1 MRKKLIKIKVAK
13 NPGTNNKV
21 NFKSNYTTNG
31 KASAMKSS
39 IIIFI
44 AVILFLLL
52 AGGLTGLVSCERV
65 GNTTVPENSQGSSQE
80 NKSLLIVGSDTTY
93 PPFEFIDS
101 GDIAGFDIDLIKEI
115 VLRMKKEIEIISSSW
130 DPEFKDLI
138 DGKLDIVISAVS
150 IEAEKTTI
158 VDFSKPYYTLEYLLV
173 SLSGS
178 EIKTKEDLAGKK
190 IGVLK
195 VGKSNISEDYLI
207 NYEISNYENIMD
219 MFDAL
224 GNKEIEAVL
233 INLPLAVSLLK
244 DNIDMYLVLDKINS
258 NREFAIVFKKGSPLV
273 WQVNQI
279 LDTMVADGKYQSIY
293 DKWFNYNF

>member
-1 MRKKLIKIKVAK
+1 LSTSAIKS
-13 NPGTNNKV
+13 
-21 NFKSNYTTNG
+21 F
-31 KASAMKSS
+31 
-39 IIIFI
+39 IIISI
-44 AVILFLLL
+44 SVTLFLLL
-52 AGGLTGLVSCERV
+52 AGLTGLAGCDSF
-65 GNTTVPENSQGSSQE
+65 GNTTVPENIQGSSQE
-80 NKSLLIVGSDTTY
+80 SKSLLIVGSDTTY

-115 VLRMKKEIEIISSSW
+115 VSRMKKEIEIISSSW

-178 EIKTKEDLAGKK
+178 EIKTKEELVGKK

-195 VGKSNISEDYLI
+195 TGKSNINKDYILDYEVLDYED
-207 NYEISNYENIMD
+207 IMD
-219 MFDAL
+219 MLDAL
-224 GNKEIEAVL
+224 GNREIEAVL
-233 INLPLAVSLLK
+233 VNLPLAVSLLK
-244 DNIDMYLVLDKINS
+244 DNKDMYLVLDKINS
-258 NREFAIVFKKGSPLV
+258 DREFAIVFKKGGPLV
-273 WQVNQI
+273 LVVNQI
-279 LDTMVADGKYQSIY
+279 LDTMVIDGKYQSIY

>member
-1 MRKKLIKIKVAK
+1 MVNLKK
-13 NPGTNNKV
+13 NC
-21 NFKSNYTTNG
+21 TTRG
-31 KASAMKSS
+31 KAGTFTSRIARCIMVS
-39 IIIFI
+39 IS
-44 AVILFLLL
+44 VMLFLML
-52 AGGLTGLVSCERV
+52 AGLSGLAGCDIFRNMAASGNSEVSIQASV
-65 GNTTVPENSQGSSQE
+65 QE
-80 NKSLLIVGSDTTY
+80 NKGLLIVGSDTTY

-115 VLRMKKEIEIISSSW
+115 VSRMKREIEITSISW

-138 DGKLDIVISAVS
+138 DGKLDIIISAVP
-150 IEAEKTTI
+150 IEAEKAAI
-158 VDFSKPYYTLEYLLV
+158 VDYSKPYYTLEYLLV

-178 EIKTKEDLAGKK
+178 EIKIKEDLDGKK

-207 NYEISNYENIMD
+207 NYKVLIYEDIMD
-219 MFDAL
+219 MLDAL

-244 DNIDMYLVLDKINS
+244 DNKDMYLVLDKINS
-258 NREFAIVFKKGSPLV
+258 NKELAMVFKKGSPLV
-273 WQVNQI
+273 LEVNKI
-279 LDTMVADGKYQSIY
+279 LDTMVTDGKYQGIY

>member
-1 MRKKLIKIKVAK
+1 M
-13 NPGTNNKV
+13 
-21 NFKSNYTTNG
+21 
-31 KASAMKSS
+31 
-39 IIIFI
+39 
-44 AVILFLLL
+44 LFLLL
-52 AGGLTGLVSCERV
+52 AGLTGLAGCGRF
-65 GNTTVPENSQGSSQE
+65 GNTVGSENSQASSNE

-93 PPFEFIDS
+93 PPFEFIDK

-115 VLRMKKEIEIISSSW
+115 VSRMKKEIEITSSSW

-150 IEAEKTTI
+150 IEAEKAAI
-158 VDFSKPYYTLEYLLV
+158 VDYSRPYYALEYLLV

-178 EIKTKEDLAGKK
+178 EIKIKENLAGKK

-207 NYEISNYENIMD
+207 NYEVSDYEDIMD
-219 MFDAL
+219 MLDAL

-233 INLPLAVSLLK
+233 VNLPLAVSLLK
-244 DNIDMYLVLDKINS
+244 DNKDMYLVLDKINS
-258 NREFAIVFKKGSPLV
+258 DREFAIVFKKGSPLV
-273 WQVNQI
+273 SEVNQI
-279 LDTMVADGKYQSIY
+279 LDTMVTDGKYQSIY

>member
-1 MRKKLIKIKVAK
+1 MK
-13 NPGTNNKV
+13 T
-21 NFKSNYTTNG
+21 
-31 KASAMKSS
+31 SAVTSC
-39 IIIFI
+39 IIISI
-44 AVILFLLL
+44 SVLLFLIFAGLLGL
-52 AGGLTGLVSCERV
+52 AGCDRFAS
-65 GNTTVPENSQGSSQE
+65 TTASENSQGSSQG

-93 PPFEFIDS
+93 PPFEFIAS
-101 GDIAGFDIDLIKEI
+101 GDIAGFDIDLIKE
-115 VLRMKKEIEIISSSW
+115 VVSRMKKEIEITPSSW

-178 EIKTKEDLAGKK
+178 EIKVKEDLAGKK
-190 IGVLK
+190 IGILK
-195 VGKSNISEDYLI
+195 VGKSNISDDYLI
-207 NYEISNYENIMD
+207 NYEVLDYEDIMD
-219 MFDAL
+219 MLDAL

-244 DNIDMYLVLDKINS
+244 DNKDMYLVLDKINS
-258 NREFAIVFKKGSPLV
+258 DREFVIVFKKGSPLV

-279 LDTMVADGKYQSIY
+279 LDTMLTDGKYQSIY

>member
-1 MRKKLIKIKVAK
+1 LSTSAIKS
-13 NPGTNNKV
+13 
-21 NFKSNYTTNG
+21 F
-31 KASAMKSS
+31 
-39 IIIFI
+39 IIISI
-44 AVILFLLL
+44 SVTLFLLL
-52 AGGLTGLVSCERV
+52 AGLTGLAGCDSF
-65 GNTTVPENSQGSSQE
+65 GNTTVPENIQGSSQE
-80 NKSLLIVGSDTTY
+80 SKSLLIVGSDTTY

-101 GDIAGFDIDLIKEI
+101 GDIAGFDIDLIKE
-115 VLRMKKEIEIISSSW
+115 VASRMKKEIEIISSSW

-207 NYEISNYENIMD
+207 NYEISNYENVMG
-219 MFDAL
+219 MLDAL

-244 DNIDMYLVLDKINS
+244 DNKDMYLVLDKINS

-279 LDTMVADGKYQSIY
+279 LDTMVTDGKYQSIY

>member
-1 MRKKLIKIKVAK
+1 M
-13 NPGTNNKV
+13 NPNANNKV
-21 NFKSNYTTNG
+21 NLKRNCTAKG
-31 KASAMKSS
+31 KAGAVTSS
-39 IIIFI
+39 IIISI
-44 AVILFLLL
+44 SVMLFLLL
-52 AGGLTGLVSCERV
+52 SGLTGLAGCDSF
-65 GNTTVPENSQGSSQE
+65 GNTTVPENSQGSSRG

-150 IEAEKTTI
+150 IEAEKTAI

-178 EIKTKEDLAGKK
+178 EIKTKEELTGKK

-195 VGKSNISEDYLI
+195 TGKSNISEDYLI
-207 NYEISNYENIMD
+207 NYEVSDYEDIMD
-219 MFDAL
+219 MLDAL

-244 DNIDMYLVLDKINS
+244 DNKDMYLVLDKINS
-258 NREFAIVFKKGSPLV
+258 DREFAIVFKKGSPLV

-279 LDTMVADGKYQSIY
+279 LDTMVTDGKYQSIY

>member
-1 MRKKLIKIKVAK
+1 M
-13 NPGTNNKV
+13 NPNANNKV
-21 NFKSNYTTNG
+21 NFKRNYTTNG
-31 KASAMKSS
+31 KTSAIKSS
-39 IIIFI
+39 IIISI
-44 AVILFLLL
+44 SIMLFLLFS
-52 AGGLTGLVSCERV
+52 GLTGLAGCDSF
-65 GNTTVPENSQGSSQE
+65 GNTTVSENSQGSSQVTSIE
-80 NKSLLIVGSDTTY
+80 NKNLLIVGSDTTY

-101 GDIAGFDIDLIKEI
+101 GDIAGFDIDLIKE
-115 VLRMKKEIEIISSSW
+115 VVSRMKKEIEITSISW

-150 IEAEKTTI
+150 IEAGKTAI

-178 EIKTKEDLAGKK
+178 EIKTKEDLVGKK

-207 NYEISNYENIMD
+207 NYEVSDYEDIMD
-219 MFDAL
+219 MLDAL

-233 INLPLAVSLLK
+233 VNLPLAVSLLK
-244 DNIDMYLVLDKINS
+244 DNKDMYLVLDKINS
-258 NREFAIVFKKGSPLV
+258 DREFAIVFKKGSPLV

-279 LDTMVADGKYQSIY
+279 LDTMVTDGKYQSIH
-293 DKWFNYNF
+293 DEWFNYNF

>member
-1 MRKKLIKIKVAK
+1 MNFNA
-13 NPGTNNKV
+13 NNKV
-21 NFKSNYTTNG
+21 NFKRNYTTNG
-31 KASAMKSS
+31 KTSAIKSS
-39 IIIFI
+39 IIISI
-44 AVILFLLL
+44 SVMLFLLL
-52 AGGLTGLVSCERV
+52 AGLTGLAGCDSF

-80 NKSLLIVGSDTTY
+80 NKSLLIVGSDTSY
-93 PPFEFIDS
+93 PPFEFIES

-115 VLRMKKEIEIISSSW
+115 VSRMKKEIEITSSSW

-178 EIKTKEDLAGKK
+178 EIKTKEDLVGKK

-207 NYEISNYENIMD
+207 NYEVSDYEDIMD
-219 MFDAL
+219 MLDAL

-244 DNIDMYLVLDKINS
+244 DNKDMYLVLDKINS
-258 NREFAIVFKKGSPLV
+258 DRKFAIVFKKGSPLV
-273 WQVNQI
+273 SEVNQI
-279 LDTMVADGKYQSIY
+279 LDTMVTDGKYQSIH
-293 DKWFNYNF
+293 DEWFNYNF

>member
-1 MRKKLIKIKVAK
+1 M
-13 NPGTNNKV
+13 
-21 NFKSNYTTNG
+21 NFKRDCTTNG
-31 KASAMKSS
+31 KTSAVTSC
-39 IIIFI
+39 IIISI
-44 AVILFLLL
+44 SVLLFLIFAGLLGL
-52 AGGLTGLVSCERV
+52 AGCDRFAS
-65 GNTTVPENSQGSSQE
+65 TTASENSQGSSQG

-93 PPFEFIDS
+93 PPFEFIDN

-115 VLRMKKEIEIISSSW
+115 VSRMKKEIEITSSSW

-178 EIKTKEDLAGKK
+178 EIKVKEDLAGKK
-190 IGVLK
+190 IGILK
-195 VGKSNISEDYLI
+195 VGKSNISDDYLI
-207 NYEISNYENIMD
+207 NYEVLDYEDIMD
-219 MFDAL
+219 MLDAL

-244 DNIDMYLVLDKINS
+244 DNKDMYLVLDKINS
-258 NREFAIVFKKGSPLV
+258 DREFAIVFKKGSPLV
-273 WQVNQI
+273 SEVNQI
-279 LDTMVADGKYQSIY
+279 LDTMVTDGKYQSIY

>member
-1 MRKKLIKIKVAK
+1 M
-13 NPGTNNKV
+13 NPNANNKV
-21 NFKSNYTTNG
+21 NFKRNYTTNG
-31 KASAMKSS
+31 KTGAIKSS
-39 IIIFI
+39 IIISI
-44 AVILFLLL
+44 SVMLFLLL
-52 AGGLTGLVSCERV
+52 AGLTGLAGCDSF
-65 GNTTVPENSQGSSQE
+65 GNTTASENSQASNQANSQE

-115 VLRMKKEIEIISSSW
+115 VSRMKKEIEITSISW

-138 DGKLDIVISAVS
+138 DGKLDIVISAVP
-150 IEAEKTTI
+150 IEAEKTAI
-158 VDFSKPYYTLEYLLV
+158 VDYSKPYYALEYLLV

-195 VGKSNISEDYLI
+195 VGKSSISKDYLI
-207 NYEISNYENIMD
+207 NYEISDYENIMD
-219 MFDAL
+219 MLDAL

-244 DNIDMYLVLDKINS
+244 DNKDMYLVLDKINS
-258 NREFAIVFKKGSPLV
+258 DREFAIVFKKDSPLV

-279 LDTMVADGKYQSIY
+279 LDTMVTDGKYQSIY
-293 DKWFNYNF
+293 DEWFNYNF

>member
-21 NFKSNYTTNG
+21 NFKSNYTTIG
-31 KASAMKSS
+31 RTSAIKSS
-39 IIIFI
+39 IIISI
-44 AVILFLLL
+44 SVMLFLLL
-52 AGGLTGLVSCERV
+52 SGLTGLAGCDSF
-65 GNTTVPENSQGSSQE
+65 GNTTVPENSQGSSIE

-115 VLRMKKEIEIISSSW
+115 VLRMKKEIEIISSPW

-150 IEAEKTTI
+150 IEAEKMAI

-195 VGKSNISEDYLI
+195 AGKSNISEDYLI
-207 NYEISNYENIMD
+207 NYDISNYEDIID
-219 MFDAL
+219 MLDAL
-224 GNKEIEAVL
+224 RNKEIEAVL

-244 DNIDMYLVLDKINS
+244 DNKDMYLVLDKINS
-258 NREFAIVFKKGSPLV
+258 DREFAIVFKKGSPLV
-273 WQVNQI
+273 RQVNQI
-279 LDTMVADGKYQSIY
+279 LDTMVTDGKYQGIY

>member
-1 MRKKLIKIKVAK
+1 M
-13 NPGTNNKV
+13 NPNANNKV
-21 NFKSNYTTNG
+21 NFKRNYTTNG
-31 KASAMKSS
+31 KTSAIKSS
-39 IIIFI
+39 IIISI
-44 AVILFLLL
+44 SVMLFLIFS
-52 AGGLTGLVSCERV
+52 GLTGLAGCDSF
-65 GNTTVPENSQGSSQE
+65 GNTTVSE

-101 GDIAGFDIDLIKEI
+101 GDIAGFDIDLIKE
-115 VLRMKKEIEIISSSW
+115 VASRMKKEIEIISSPW

-150 IEAEKTTI
+150 IEAEKTAI

-178 EIKTKEDLAGKK
+178 EIKIKEDLAGEK

-207 NYEISNYENIMD
+207 NYEVSDYEDIMD
-219 MFDAL
+219 MLDAL

-244 DNIDMYLVLDKINS
+244 DNKDMYLVLDKINS
-258 NREFAIVFKKGSPLV
+258 DREFAIVFKKGSPLV

-279 LDTMVADGKYQSIY
+279 LDTMVNDGKYQTIH
-293 DKWFNYNF
+293 DEWFNYNF

>member
-1 MRKKLIKIKVAK
+1 L
-13 NPGTNNKV
+13 NPDANNKV
-21 NFKSNYTTNG
+21 NFKRNCTTNG
-31 KASAMKSS
+31 KTSAIKSS
-39 IIIFI
+39 IIISI
-44 AVILFLLL
+44 SVMLFLLL
-52 AGGLTGLVSCERV
+52 AGLTGLAGCDRFVS
-65 GNTTVPENSQGSSQE
+65 TTASENSQGSSQE

-93 PPFEFIDS
+93 PPFEFIDN

-115 VLRMKKEIEIISSSW
+115 VSRMKKEIEITSNYW

-178 EIKTKEDLAGKK
+178 EIKTKEDLVGKK
-190 IGVLK
+190 IGILK

-207 NYEISNYENIMD
+207 NYNVSDYEDIVD
-219 MFDAL
+219 MLDAL

-244 DNIDMYLVLDKINS
+244 DNKDMYLVLDKINS
-258 NREFAIVFKKGSPLV
+258 GRKFAIVFKKGSPLV

-279 LDTMVADGKYQSIY
+279 LDTMVTDGKYQDIY

>member
-1 MRKKLIKIKVAK
+1 LKKKLTKIKIVK
-13 NPGTNNKV
+13 NPDNTIQ
-21 NFKSNYTTNG
+21 SY
-31 KASAMKSS
+31 
-39 IIIFI
+39 IIITI
-44 AVILFLLL
+44 SVILVLLL
-52 AGGLTGLVSCERV
+52 AGLTGMAGCDRL
-65 GNTTVPENSQGSSQE
+65 GNKTASENEG
-80 NKSLLIVGSDTTY
+80 LLIVGSDTTF

-101 GDIAGFDIDLIKEI
+101 GDIVGFDIDLIKEI
-115 VLRMKKEIEIISSSW
+115 MSTMKKEIEITSISW

-138 DGKLDIVISAVS
+138 GGKLDIVISAVS
-150 IEAEKTTI
+150 IEAEKTNK

-195 VGKSNISEDYLI
+195 MGKSNISEDYLI
-207 NYEISNYENIMD
+207 NYEVSDYEDIMD
-219 MFDAL
+219 MLDSL

-244 DNIDMYLVLDKINS
+244 DNKDMYLVLDKINS
-258 NREFAIVFKKGSPLV
+258 GREFAIVFKKGNPLV

-279 LDTMVADGKYQSIY
+279 LDTMVTDGKYKSIY